1 MTLIVERKPFMRA
14 LHTALRAAERRAYLP
29 SERGVRLMR
38 AAKADVLRLVATDGD
53 IWLSQTLPVTATADE
68 EIDIVLLDVRDVCRA
83 LQQLGGWEVR
93 MGFEQREDRFDIES
107 GGVHLSPP
115 VMKGEDAPNWPS
127 ARGLAGK
134 VEIADWPAKLRQVA
148 PAISTEE
155 TRYYL
160 NGVFLTRGETA
171 WHFIATDGHRL
182 FRTDVALQE
191 DEPLDFGARKGIII
205 PRDAVH
211 LMAGLCRRAGVS
223 DVYMGLFYGPGTAP
237 TEGPD
242 NPCLAQFVIGP
253 FSLAVRL
260 IDGDF
265 PDYERVIPKETTAQM
280 CFSRGALVSAVE
292 GIASNKGYSWRA
304 LSLTFGQGGG
314 LRLARFDSDGYIAR
328 TDLAGE
334 GAASLRLGCNALYL
348 KQALGALPQGCS
360 RVHFSFPP
368 LGEDGDK
375 ESYMSPFI
383 IQAEDGT
390 GPLIVQMPMRQ

>member
-1 MTLIVERKPFMRA
+1 MTLIVERKPFIRA

-38 AAKADVLRLVATDGD
+38 AAGTDGLRLVATDGD
-53 IWLSQTLPVTATADE
+53 IWLSQTLLVTATKDE
-68 EIDIVLLDVRDVCRA
+68 EIDIILLDVRDVCRA

-115 VMKGEDAPNWPS
+115 VMKGEDAPNWPA

-134 VEIADWPAKLRQVA
+134 AEIADWPAKLRQVA

-205 PRDAVH
+205 PRGAVH
-211 LMAGLCRRAGVS
+211 LIAGLCRRAGVS
-223 DVYMGLFYGPGTAP
+223 DVYMGLFYGPGPAP
-237 TEGPD
+237 KEGPD

-304 LSLTFGQGGG
+304 LILAFGEDA
-314 LRLARFDSDGYIAR
+314 ARIYRYDEEGYRAH
-328 TDLAGE
+328 TDLAAE
-334 GAASLRLGCNALYL
+334 GAVNLRAGCNAHYL
-348 KQALGALPQGCS
+348 KQALGALPQGCA
-360 RVHFSFPP
+360 RARFSFPP
-368 LGEDGDK
+368 VAEGGDRD
-375 ESYMSPFI
+375 SYMSPFI

-390 GPLIVQMPMRQ
+390 GPIIVQMPMRQ